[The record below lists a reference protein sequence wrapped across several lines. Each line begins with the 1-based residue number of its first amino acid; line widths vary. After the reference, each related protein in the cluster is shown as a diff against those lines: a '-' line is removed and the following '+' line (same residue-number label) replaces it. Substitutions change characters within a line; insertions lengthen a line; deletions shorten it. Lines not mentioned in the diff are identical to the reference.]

1 MLGGMG
7 DPARWHQPAQGW
19 ADSPGT
25 MQSFSDEQKAEMAA
39 VEAEIKRRIA
49 IGATVSE
56 RRIREDIARIGMSE
70 AMVARTVTYLVTRG
84 SLEFRHGRRSIY
96 RKE

>member
-1 MLGGMG
+1 MV
-7 DPARWHQPAQGW
+7 
-19 ADSPGT
+19 
-25 MQSFSDEQKAEMAA
+25 A

>member
-1 MLGGMG
+1 MLGCMVHL
-7 DPARWHQPAQGW
+7 AHWHQPAKGW
-19 ADSPGT
+19 ATNLGA